1 MQKVTQRQS
10 IERAERARSEA
21 RETLARTHQNLHRLV
36 TVTDGDVGRNLF
48 VTADTERTDGVSR
61 LGEDRLLTGELL
73 QHLRGE
79 KPSAV
84 SLSFARLVPARA
96 LIHLASSVVHDISR
110 DQTYLRR
117 LREAITALPNANVED
132 ELVNADGPH
141 RVLSL
146 LSLLNRAHD
155 HSQSSSSTN
164 ARATSGA
171 TAQTSSRFK
180 PFPRI
185 HPHARSRPRIT
196 LARARRASLSPAR
209 VQKTLL
215 PTSLPPV
222 VASTRAS
229 RAPSRHMR
237 VDVRSTS
244 TSTRARP
251 LDRSA
256 RTMTFALVRQ
266 EKADDARASR
276 AATPP
281 HARTPEVSP
290 FAPGPIARRRGVA
303 VGRPDSRRGAV
314 GRSLARSRARSPR

>member
-84 SLSFARLVPARA
+84 SLSFARLVRARA

-209 VQKTLL
+209 VQK
-215 PTSLPPV
+215 PYSPHRSPPSSPPRAPRARRLDTC
-222 VASTRAS
+222 ASTFGAL
-229 RAPSRHMR
+229 PLP
-237 VDVRSTS
+237 
-244 TSTRARP
+244 RARAP

-290 FAPGPIARRRGVA
+290 FAPGPMARRRGVA
-303 VGRPDSRRGAV
+303 VGRPDNRRGAV